1 MHVTDNVSKCV
12 QAILT
17 WWYEIIQNGT
27 EERISNLV
35 MFQCFVFNMAIKSL
49 TVVNNQ
55 YKSSISHGK
64 L

>member
-1 MHVTDNVSKCV
+1 MHVTDNVSKRV

-35 MFQCFVFNMAIKSL
+35 MFLCFVFYVAVKSL
-49 TVVNNQ
+49 TVVNTQ
-55 YKSSISHGK
+55 YKSPI
-64 L
+64 